1 MNAFRLALPL
11 LLAAAWAGA
20 TAQTEGPNDRAAQ
33 TCESAVADTVRNMR
47 GREAQDVQFVGSRR
61 AIAPTADAKIGVK
74 GEGLYRSASSRGVP
88 FTYSCAFDADTGAT
102 SGVLFRDAA
111 RERVAAPAAVE
122 PDLTHVS
129 PEACE
134 AATAEALKQKYPR
147 VGRIAFDAD
156 TGATSGVLFR
166 DAARERAAAPV
177 AVEPDLTHV
186 SPEACEAATA
196 EALKQKYPR
205 VGRIAFDV
213 STRKLLPAPNA
224 QSRLEGQVAVERAP
238 GMALVP
244 ITYRCMFAPRTGA
257 LVSTSLDG

>member
-74 GEGLYRSASSRGVP
+74 GEGLYRGTSSRGVP
-88 FTYSCAFDADTGAT
+88 FTYSC
-102 SGVLFRDAA
+102 
-111 RERVAAPAAVE
+111 
-122 PDLTHVS
+122 
-129 PEACE
+129 
-134 AATAEALKQKYPR
+134 
-147 VGRIAFDAD
+147 AFDAD